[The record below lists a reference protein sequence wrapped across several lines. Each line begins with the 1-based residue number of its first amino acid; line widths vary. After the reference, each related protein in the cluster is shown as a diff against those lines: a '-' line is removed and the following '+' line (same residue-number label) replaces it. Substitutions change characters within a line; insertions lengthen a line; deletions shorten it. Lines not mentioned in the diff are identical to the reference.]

1 MQEFPRV
8 SKHRDSFHV
17 GLHYD
22 GRLRLASQ
30 LVSKDRQS
38 GFLHKLLINAV
49 MFCVSV
55 RSAATLLARCVRM
68 FPGRCASPRV
78 PRQISA
84 TLVRTLRV
92 QGASSNA
99 SSLPAPT
106 SSTEKQGVFK
116 LYPIIFYLYI
126 VCLFPLPDFYET
138 KIIIKY
144 FVERLVIR
152 FSDWLKVQLLHKS
165 LYSSGDQ
172 RSTM

>member
-1 MQEFPRV
+1 MQEIPRV

-22 GRLRLASQ
+22 GRHRLASR

-38 GFLHKLLINAV
+38 WFLHKLLINAV
-49 MFCVSV
+49 MFNVSV
-55 RSAATLLARCVRM
+55 RSAATLRARCVRM

-78 PRQISA
+78 PRQTSA
-84 TLVRTLRV
+84 TLVKTLRV

-106 SSTEKQGVFK
+106 SSTEKQGVFR
-116 LYPIIFYLYI
+116 LYPIILYI

-144 FVERLVIR
+144 FVERLEIG
-152 FSDWLKVQLLHKS
+152 FLDWLKVQLLHKS